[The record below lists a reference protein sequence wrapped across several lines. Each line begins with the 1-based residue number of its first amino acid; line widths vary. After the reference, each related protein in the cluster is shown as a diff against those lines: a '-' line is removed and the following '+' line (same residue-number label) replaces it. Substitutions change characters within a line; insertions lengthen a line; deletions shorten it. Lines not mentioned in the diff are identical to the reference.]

1 MDVKILASGSSG
13 NVATID
19 DTLIID
25 CGASV
30 PTCGDCL
37 LITHQHTD
45 HTKFIERAAG
55 FPIYMTEPTAN
66 ALAKTHCYTRATILS
81 AGWWYDIG
89 KYKVRPIE
97 LKHDVPCVGYDIK
110 DDKGERILFATDF
123 NSIITPIDV
132 RDYTA
137 LYLECNNTLDV
148 AGMQDAYFGDTLPRD
163 EFHRRKS
170 FANHCNAD
178 YLITLFERAGFSEQN
193 PCQIPLTLLHK
204 SSYYYD
210 ANPEKI
216 KKLTAIANVRNA

>member
-1 MDVKILASGSSG
+1 MNVKILASGSSG

-19 DTLIID
+19 DTIIID

-30 PTCGDCL
+30 PTCGGYV

-45 HTKFIERAAG
+45 HTKFLDRVAG

-66 ALAKTHCYTRATILS
+66 ALLKKYCYTRVRLLS
-81 AGWWYDIG
+81 IDWWYDIG

-110 DDKGERILFATDF
+110 NDKGERILFATDF

-137 LYLECNNTLDV
+137 LYLECNNTLNVTDL
-148 AGMQDAYFGDTLPRD
+148 QDAYFGETLPKD

-170 FANHCNAD
+170 FANHCNVD
-178 YLITLFERAGFSEQN
+178 YLVSLFERAGFSEQN
-193 PCQIPLTLLHK
+193 PCKIPLTLLHK
-204 SSYYYD
+204 SSYYYG
-210 ANPEKI
+210 ANLDKLN
-216 KKLTAIANVRNA
+216 KLTAIANVCNA